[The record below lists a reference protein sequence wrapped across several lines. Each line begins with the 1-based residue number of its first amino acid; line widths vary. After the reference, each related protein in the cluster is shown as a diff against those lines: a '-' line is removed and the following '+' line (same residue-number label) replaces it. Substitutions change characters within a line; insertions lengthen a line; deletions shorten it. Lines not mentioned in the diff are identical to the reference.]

1 MYNKALEMRIGNYR
15 GLQNNIKESTH
26 QNYRYSCLLGSV
38 QTCFKGLV
46 NRVCTV
52 YSVYVFNLDSE
63 REIL

>member
-15 GLQNNIKESTH
+15 GLQNSRKESTL

-52 YSVYVFNLDSE
+52 YVFNLNSE
-63 REIL
+63 RKVL